1 MLWSGDVIFVTV
13 GTQLPFDRLINA
25 VDDWAGERRVSDVI
39 AQIGPSS
46 LVPKN
51 LTVKPFV
58 AADEFQRFVKE
69 ASLIIAHAGMGS
81 IITAME
87 LGKPI
92 IIMPRRASLGEH
104 RNEHQLATAHQLG
117 GRGVHVAQERQDL
130 WSLLDQRAVLTPPSP
145 IAAFAAP
152 ELVAA
157 VQAFVLGGGR
167 R

>member
-1 MLWSGDVIFVTV
+1 MIFVTV
-13 GTQLPFDRLINA
+13 GTQLPFDRLISA

-46 LVPKN
+46 LVPKHVS
-51 LTVKPFV
+51 VKPFV
-58 AADEFQRFVKE
+58 AADEFQQFVKE

-104 RNEHQLATAHQLG
+104 RNEHQLATAQQLS
-117 GRGVHVAQERQDL
+117 GRGVHVAQERADL
-130 WSLLDQRAVLTPPSP
+130 WNLLDQRAALTPPSP
-145 IAAFAAP
+145 ITAFASP
-152 ELVAA
+152 DLVAV
-157 VQAFVLGGGR
+157 VQAFVVGGGR

>member
-1 MLWSGDVIFVTV
+1 MIFVTV
-13 GTQLPFDRLINA
+13 GTQLPFNRLITA
-25 VDDWAGERRVSDVI
+25 VDEWAGARGVSGVV
-39 AQIGPSS
+39 AQVGPGSF
-46 LVPKN
+46 VPKHI
-51 LTVKPFV
+51 TVKPFV

-104 RNEHQLATAHQLG
+104 RNEHQLATAQQLG
-117 GRGVHVAQERQDL
+117 GRGVYVAADGQSL
-130 WSLLDQRAVLTPPSP
+130 WELLDHRESLNPPAP
-145 IAAFAAP
+145 ISAFAAP

-157 VQAFVLGGGR
+157 VQAFVLGREVVGGQR
-167 R
+167 